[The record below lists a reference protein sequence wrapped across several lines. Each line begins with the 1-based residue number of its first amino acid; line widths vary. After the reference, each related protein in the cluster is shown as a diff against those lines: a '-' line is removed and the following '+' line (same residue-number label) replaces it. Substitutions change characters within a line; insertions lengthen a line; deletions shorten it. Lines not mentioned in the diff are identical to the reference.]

1 MHSTPMIEAG
11 GTRDILTFEAA
22 ITKRGSRA
30 VRSTL
35 DALPSTL
42 ESVID
47 KRVGDGVGLSQELLS
62 LLPILGGLATDN
74 EVWPATF
81 ITRALLGIMS
91 TGSVVV
97 AETRRDRIMTF
108 LAGRH
113 VALLPASAIVPSL
126 REAASFLRAWARE
139 GKRYVTFI
147 SGPSRTSDI
156 EQIPIIGAH
165 GPGESVVVLVE
176 GWEPELV

>member
-1 MHSTPMIEAG
+1 MEGAPMAG
-11 GTRDILTFEAA
+11 AGDTLAFEAEVA
-22 ITKRGSRA
+22 KRGSRT

-35 DALPSTL
+35 DALPRTL
-42 ESVID
+42 ESVIENGT
-47 KRVGDGVGLSQELLS
+47 GDGVGLSQDLLS
-62 LLPILGGLATDN
+62 LFPQLGGLAT
-74 EVWPATF
+74 EHETRPATF
-81 ITRALLGIMS
+81 ITRALLGIVS

-97 AETRRDRIMTF
+97 ADTRQDRIMTF
-108 LAGRH
+108 LATRH
-113 VALLPASAIVPSL
+113 VALLPETALVPSL

-139 GKRYVTFI
+139 AKRYVTFI